1 MKTFTIETLGCK
13 VNEYES
19 AFYTSLLEEHGY
31 RQAKSD
37 EKADVIIINTCTVTN
52 TAAAKSRRKISRLKR
67 ENPHAFVVVVGC
79 YAQVVEQEERD
90 SLQAD
95 LLIGASYKN
104 ELVDLIEKAQNTHE
118 PHQKDFVENSRDLIE
133 FESMP
138 IGVFEGQHRAF
149 LKIQDGC
156 NQFCTY
162 CQIPLAR
169 GFERSQIPSEVVSS
183 AQKLA
188 QNGHLEIVLTGI
200 HTGRYHFR
208 ETDLCDLLELLLE
221 QTPEQV
227 CYRLSSIEITEV
239 NDRILDLMAKN
250 PRILPHLHIPLQ
262 AGDNRTLKRMNR
274 PYTVEE
280 FIARIEEIRAKIPN
294 ISISTDVICGFVQE
308 SDDEFETTK
317 KTIEACQFSF
327 LHVFPYSRRKGT
339 AADRMTGFVDGN
351 IAKER
356 TDQLLEL
363 SKTLRQHDMERFM
376 HTQVLIERE
385 DVHHPNWYLGYTSQ
399 YHPATIYSE
408 VPLKGRLNVKIDKI
422 ENGRYVVSHEAENE
436 TI

>member
-19 AFYTSLLEEHGY
+19 AFYTSLLEEHSY
-31 RQAKSD
+31 RQAQED
-37 EKADVIIINTCTVTN
+37 ENADVIIINTCTVTN
-52 TAAAKSRRKISRLKR
+52 TAAAKSRRKVSRLKR
-67 ENPHAFVVVVGC
+67 ENPNAFVVVVGC

-90 SLQAD
+90 ALQAD
-95 LLIGASYKN
+95 LLIGASHKN
-104 ELVDLIEKAQNTHE
+104 ELVDLIEQAKNKPETTK
-118 PHQKDFVENSRDLIE
+118 KDYVENSRDLTE

-169 GFERSQIPSEVVSS
+169 GFERSQIPDEVVAS

-208 ETDLCDLLELLLE
+208 DTDLCDLLERLLS
-221 QTPEQV
+221 QTPQNI

-239 NDRILDLMAKN
+239 NDRILDLMANN

-274 PYTVEE
+274 PYTVEQ
-280 FIARIEEIRAKIPN
+280 FKARLEEIREKIPN
-294 ISISTDVICGFVQE
+294 VSISTDVICGFVQE
-308 SDDEFETTK
+308 SDEEFETTK
-317 KTIEACQFSF
+317 QTIEDCRFSF

-339 AADRMTGFVDGN
+339 AADKMTGFVDGT

-363 SKTLRQHDMERFM
+363 SKTLRQNDMERFDK
-376 HTQVLIERE
+376 TQLLIERE
-385 DVHHPNWYLGYTSQ
+385 DAHHPNWYIGYTSQ
-399 YHPATIYSE
+399 YHPAMIYSDI
-408 VPLKGRLNVKIDKI
+408 PLKGRLDVKIDKI
-422 ENGRYVVSHEAENE
+422 ENGRYVVLAEDEYE